1 MWWREEVRRASW
13 YWHLKWVFPRGWKQ
27 RRAQSLS
34 GAEHLEILCVH
45 VRVCMCVCAR
55 ARACASP
62 PPPLFVFALCC
73 THSRSQ
79 AFVFT
84 LLYLGEAEAQKCQV
98 TTPRTG
104 AAKSHIFYLYWLLT
118 VWLQARLSV
127 KLQESHKEKLKTGRA
142 AWEPSQ
148 ALRLPCSGGGTST
161 VWCNFSAETGKAG
174 SLPLRS
180 KRTWKRKERG
190 RKEVEC
196 WL

>member
-1 MWWREEVRRASW
+1 METKEGTVSLRCRAPWDFVCACARVYVR
-13 YWHLKWVFPRGWKQ
+13 
-27 RRAQSLS
+27 
-34 GAEHLEILCVH
+34 
-45 VRVCMCVCAR
+45 VCAR
-55 ARACASP
+55 ACMCVPS
-62 PPPLFVFALCC
+62 PPLFVFALCC

-84 LLYLGEAEAQKCQV
+84 LLYLGEAEAQKCQG

-190 RKEVEC
+190 RKEEETM
-196 WL
+196 